1 MYIQTLTHTKYKIAS
16 SEGRSVSPPAR
27 TWLFDGG
34 AEAGT
39 AEHRAGQGQHRRRK
53 AQVTLTADTDAE
65 VVNKM
70 FTS

>member
-1 MYIQTLTHTKYKIAS
+1 M
-16 SEGRSVSPPAR
+16 SPPGR
-27 TWLFDGG
+27 TWLYDGR

>member
-1 MYIQTLTHTKYKIAS
+1 MAS
-16 SEGRSVSPPAR
+16 SEGRSVSPPGR
-27 TWLFDGG
+27 TWLYDGG

-39 AEHRAGQGQHRRRK
+39 AEHRAGQGQHRRK